1 MTPGDDL
8 AMVTREVIVSNT
20 STQIQQRGGFIPAEF
35 LDDVDVAE
43 CALDDQIEQLHRQ
56 YAAASRALSGARFEQ
71 EILEARDDIHAP
83 VLAQA
88 RRQRAAAETRCARL
102 VRAIDALEERLERS
116 EDGE

>member
-1 MTPGDDL
+1 M
-8 AMVTREVIVSNT
+8 SNPA
-20 STQIQQRGGFIPAEF
+20 TQLHQRGAFLPTEF
-35 LDDVDVAE
+35 FDDADVAE
-43 CALDDQIEQLHRQ
+43 CALDDQLEQLHRQ
-56 YAAASRALSGARFEQ
+56 YAAASRASSRSKFEL
-71 EILEARDDIHAP
+71 ELLEARGDIHAY